1 MIAAVWV
8 RLLVLGTGWA
18 AAAVIAPLAWALLD
32 IPMLPVLL
40 TSGGIWTCVLFV
52 ALKCPSIESAPA
64 TQPSRP
70 SASAEVTAQ
79 CSIRAGFLNVFC
91 AMLFGAN
98 SQELNVWSLSM
109 KTLLLLSIIAAG
121 ATVTAS
127 SVRLASIPDL
137 VASIRSITMIGDA
150 QAQSRRDVRCRKGGY
165 ANNRYYCNLE
175 RARARGLL
183 R

>member
-1 MIAAVWV
+1 VGGSGHYRPHSHGLFWNTHVANPAYQRRYMDL
-8 RLLVLGTGWA
+8 RLVYCTEMPKHRKRSRDSIKPPKRLG
-18 AAAVIAPLAWALLD
+18 
-32 IPMLPVLL
+32 
-40 TSGGIWTCVLFV
+40 
-52 ALKCPSIESAPA
+52 
-64 TQPSRP
+64 R
-70 SASAEVTAQ
+70 VTAQ

-127 SVRLASIPDL
+127 TVRLASIPDL
-137 VASIRSITMIGDA
+137 VASIRSITMIGEA

-165 ANNRYYCNLE
+165 ANNRHYCNLE
-175 RARARGLL
+175 RARARGLV